1 MRHFKLVCAI
11 SAIAACFV
19 LDASSQIPLVGLNTG
34 GGDENVRFSAEIE
47 PADARPGEYVQLRMK
62 AEIEDGWYIY
72 ASDSEPPVEPTRINV
87 NPGPLELVETVSQPT
102 PIIVYD
108 KGFNKQIGIHRS
120 EAVFTQTLRVP
131 ENIQPGQQTVSAVAS
146 FTKCTS
152 TQCIPLNT
160 AQMQASLNIE
170 AGEARK
176 ARAEAPAPPR
186 VRISASFEPAYAR
199 AGEYV
204 QLRIEAN
211 IQEGWFIYSLEDG
224 PQPTNITLDM
234 DVLKREGSAKQS
246 NPFLSSKKDDTDK
259 IGIFRDV
266 DDAVFTQALFIPK
279 DTKPGVQKVTA
290 VVSFQPCNET
300 QCFAPKTIEQEI
312 ELTVKA
318 GDARDAY
325 AQPPDSSGGG
335 TTVDA
340 LSKARSEGLL
350 AYIGFAMSMGFLSLL
365 TPCVFPMIPITVS
378 FFTKKEGLTRAQG
391 VGQAFIYCLGIMITF
406 TALGVLLSIF
416 FGAASIQSLATNVW
430 VNLLI
435 AAIFI
440 FFALN
445 LFGAFEIT
453 VPHWLLNAFG
463 GSRKGVGHA
472 ATIMMGL
479 TFSLTTFTCTVPFVG
494 TVLVAA
500 SKGEYFWA
508 IIGMLSFS
516 AAFSSPFFL
525 LALFPQI
532 LSSLPKSG
540 AWLNSIK
547 VTMGFLEL
555 AAALKF
561 ISNIDLVL
569 EWDALPRELF
579 LAVWI
584 AIALVAAIYL
594 LGKIKLPHDTSL
606 SHLGP
611 IRLIASI
618 SFFAA
623 TLYLFTGLMGNPL
636 GELDAFLPYYAMK
649 KDQTPEIHDN
659 WHESLEDALAE
670 AKDINRPVFV
680 DFTGVTCGN
689 CRWMEK
695 NIFVK
700 KGVSDLL
707 NRYVGAQIWTDKGG
721 EASREASSA
730 NRKMQE
736 ERFGTT
742 ALPYYVL
749 LSPDNK
755 VIDSFDGL
763 TRNSEKFKMF
773 LQGGLDAFESNKI
786 ASANP

>member
-1 MRHFKLVCAI
+1 MRHMRLVG
-11 SAIAACFV
+11 AIAAIAVWFV
-19 LDASSQIPLVGLNTG
+19 LDSSAQLPLIELEG
-34 GGDENVRFSAEIE
+34 GEDENVRFTAEIE
-47 PADARPGEYVQLRMK
+47 PSTARPGEFVQMRVK
-62 AEIEDGWYIY
+62 AEIDEGWYIY
-72 ASDSEPPVEPTRINV
+72 SEGKFSPEPTKIEID
-87 NPGPLELVETVSQPT
+87 PGAFELVDEVVQPI
-102 PIIVYD
+102 PIIIYD
-108 KGFNKQIGIHRS
+108 KGFEKQIGVYRN
-120 EAVFTQTLRVP
+120 EAVFTQTLRIP
-131 ENIQPGQQTVSAVAS
+131 KNIQPGQQTVSAVAS
-146 FTKCTS
+146 FTKCNDV
-152 TQCIPLNT
+152 QCVPLNT
-160 AQMQASLNIE
+160 AQAQASLNIE
-170 AGEARK
+170 AGAVRK
-176 ARAEAPAPPR
+176 AYAESPMPPN
-186 VRISASFEPAYAR
+186 VKISASFDPSTAR

-204 QLRIEAN
+204 QLRVEAE
-211 IQEGWFIYSLEDG
+211 IREGWYIYALNEG
-224 PQPTNITLDM
+224 PKPTNITLKM
-234 DVLKREGSAKQS
+234 DALERAGPLQQS
-246 NPFLSSKKDDTDK
+246 DPHVTTKKDDQEK
-259 IGIFRDV
+259 INIFKDR
-266 DDAVFTQALFIPK
+266 AVFTLPLFIPK
-279 DTKPGVQKVTA
+279 TVEPGVQKVTA
-290 VVSFQPCNET
+290 SVLFMPCNET
-300 QCFAPKTIEQEI
+300 QCFTPKTINQEI
-312 ELTVKA
+312 ELTVKK
-318 GDARDAY
+318 GDVRSAY
-325 AQPPDSSGGG
+325 AHAPGSAVGGSMG
-335 TTVDA
+335 G

-391 VGQAFIYCLGIMITF
+391 VGQAFIYCLGIMVTF
-406 TALGVLLSIF
+406 TALGVILSAF

-435 AAIFI
+435 AGIFI
-440 FFALN
+440 FFAFN

-463 GSRKGVGHA
+463 GSRQGVGHA

-508 IIGMLSFS
+508 IIGMLAFS
-516 AAFSSPFFL
+516 AAFSSPFFF

-540 AWLNSIK
+540 AWLNSVK

-561 ISNIDLVL
+561 ISNIDLVF
-569 EWDALPRELF
+569 EWGALPRELF
-579 LAVWI
+579 LAIWI

-594 LGKIKLPHDTSL
+594 LGKVQMTHDTPPEHVGS
-606 SHLGP
+606 
-611 IRLIASI
+611 IRLISSI

-649 KDQTPEIHDN
+649 EDQTSDIHDN

-670 AKDINRPVFV
+670 AKEIDRPIFV
-680 DFTGVTCGN
+680 DFTGVTCTN

-700 KGVSDLL
+700 KDVAALL
-707 NRYVGAQIWTDKGG
+707 DNYVGAQIWTDKRN
-721 EASREASSA
+721 EASRA

-736 ERFGTT
+736 ERFQTT

-749 LSPDNK
+749 LSPEDE

-763 TRNSEKFKMF
+763 TRDPEQFKAF
-773 LQGGLDAFESNKI
+773 LQGGLDAFASNRTVR
-786 ASANP
+786 AAP

>member
-1 MRHFKLVCAI
+1 MRCFGLVCAVA
-11 SAIAACFV
+11 AIAACFV
-19 LDASSQIPLVGLNTG
+19 LDASSQLPLAGLDSG
-34 GGDENVRFSAEIE
+34 GGDAENVRFTAEIE
-47 PADARPGEYVQLRMK
+47 PADARPGEYVQLHMK
-62 AEIEDGWYIY
+62 AEMDEGWYIY
-72 ASDSEPPVEPTRINV
+72 SSDSEPPLQPTEINI
-87 NPGPLELVETVSQPT
+87 NPGALELVDSVAQPT
-102 PIIVYD
+102 PIIVFD
-108 KGFNKQIGIHRS
+108 KGIEKQIGIHRN

-131 ENIQPGQQTVSAVAS
+131 ENIQPGQQTISAVAS

-152 TQCIPLNT
+152 TQCITLNT
-160 AQMQASLNIE
+160 AQMQASLSIE
-170 AGEARK
+170 AGEAR
-176 ARAEAPAPPR
+176 RAHAEVPEPPHVR
-186 VRISASFEPAYAR
+186 VDASFDPAYAR

-204 QLRIEAN
+204 QLRIEAK
-211 IQEGWFIYSLEDG
+211 IKEGWHIYSLEDG
-224 PQPTNITLDM
+224 PSPTTITLDM
-234 DVLKREGSAKQS
+234 GALERIGATQQS
-246 NPFLSSKKDDTDK
+246 EPTTKKDDHDK
-259 IGIFRDV
+259 IDIFRDV
-266 DDAVFTQALFIPK
+266 AIFTQTLLIPK
-279 DTKPGVQKVTA
+279 DMKPGVQKVIA
-290 VVSFQPCNET
+290 VVEFMPCNET
-300 QCFAPKTIEQEI
+300 ECLRTSTIAQEI

-318 GDARDAY
+318 GDARTVY
-325 AQPPDSSGGG
+325 ARPPNSLGDLR
-335 TTVDA
+335 TVSA
-340 LSKARSEGLL
+340 LDKARSEGLL
-350 AYIGFAMSMGFLSLL
+350 AYIGFAMSMGFLALL

-391 VGQAFIYCLGIMITF
+391 VGQAFIYCLGIMTTF
-406 TALGVLLSIF
+406 TALGVLLSLF
-416 FGAASIQSLATNVW
+416 FGASSVQNLATNVW

-463 GSRKGVGHA
+463 GSSKRVGHA

-500 SKGEYFWA
+500 SKGEFFWA
-508 IIGMLSFS
+508 TIGMLSFS

-540 AWLNSIK
+540 GWLNSIK
-547 VTMGFLEL
+547 ATMGFLEL

-561 ISNIDLVL
+561 ISNIDLVF
-569 EWDALPRELF
+569 EWGALPRELF

-594 LGKIKLPHDTSL
+594 LGKIQLTHDTAPE
-606 SHLGP
+606 HIGP
-611 IRLIASI
+611 IRLISSI
-618 SFFAA
+618 TFFAA

-636 GELDAFLPYYAMK
+636 GELDAFLPYYSMK
-649 KDQTPEIHDN
+649 KDQTAEIHDN

-670 AKDINRPVFV
+670 AKKENRPVFV
-680 DFTGVTCGN
+680 DFTGVTCTN

-700 KGVSDLL
+700 NDVSNLL
-707 NRYVGAQIWTDKGG
+707 DKYVGAQIWTDKRD
-721 EASREASSA
+721 EASRA

-749 LSPDNK
+749 LSPDNE
-755 VIDSFDGL
+755 VIDDFDGL
-763 TRNSEKFKMF
+763 TRSSEKFKMF
-773 LQGGLDAFESNKI
+773 LQGGLDAF
-786 ASANP
+786 ASKKTARADP